1 MELKLQSILFPDK
14 EEYTDYADLFYKGG
28 LGIQDKAEQCFV
40 FSKYSTCDFGAY
52 LNAFSMKKWKKHTKI
67 GQTSLK
73 LVIKGDF
80 ELVLSGYHR
89 IEESEKEMYF

>member
-52 LNAFSMKKWKKHTKI
+52 LKHF
-67 GQTSLK
+67 L
-73 LVIKGDF
+73 
-80 ELVLSGYHR
+80 
-89 IEESEKEMYF
+89 

>member
-14 EEYTDYADLFYKGG
+14 EEYTDNADLFYKGG
-28 LGIQDKAEQCFV
+28 LGIRDAEEKCFV

-67 GQTSLK
+67 GRTMLK

-80 ELVLSGYHR
+80 IIELKIR
-89 IEESEKEMYF
+89 QKETFC

>member
-1 MELKLQSILFPDK
+1 
-14 EEYTDYADLFYKGG
+14 
-28 LGIQDKAEQCFV
+28 
-40 FSKYSTCDFGAY
+40 
-52 LNAFSMKKWKKHTKI
+52 MKKWKKHTKI

-89 IEESEKEMYF
+89 IEESAKRDVLLKKEYHCDEKTEISVNIPNNKETLVAFELRMYSDCYVYDGGYYATFNRNYYV